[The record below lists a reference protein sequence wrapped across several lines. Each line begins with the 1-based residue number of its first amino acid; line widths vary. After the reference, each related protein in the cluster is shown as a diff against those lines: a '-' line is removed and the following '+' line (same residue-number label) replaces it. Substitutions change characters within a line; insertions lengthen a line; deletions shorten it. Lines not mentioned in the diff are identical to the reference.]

1 MDAGAKSRFEKA
13 ADVLEVDP
21 ATREIMWRRI
31 ADLQLSPDDPTVL
44 FLAVAGI
51 LEKAATDIPEA
62 VLSIPGTAMEAVA
75 PATAAA
81 IVAAQS
87 KVAAEIE
94 KIVED
99 TKGEVR
105 KQRRRPCMSSPAV
118 KRGGG
123 IF

>member
-31 ADLQLSPDDPTVL
+31 ADLQLSPDDPAVL

-62 VLSIPGTAMEAVA
+62 VLSIPG
-75 PATAAA
+75 
-81 IVAAQS
+81 
-87 KVAAEIE
+87 KVRGRRWRRSPG
-94 KIVED
+94 D
-99 TKGEVR
+99 GSGY
-105 KQRRRPCMSSPAV
+105 RRRSIKS
-118 KRGGG
+118 RGRDRKDR
-123 IF
+123 